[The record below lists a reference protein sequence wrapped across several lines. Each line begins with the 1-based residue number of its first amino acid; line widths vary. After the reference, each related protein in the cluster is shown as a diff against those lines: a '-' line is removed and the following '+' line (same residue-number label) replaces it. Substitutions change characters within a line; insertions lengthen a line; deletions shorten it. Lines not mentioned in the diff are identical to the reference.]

1 MSTSERSLITLI
13 ICDILAQYHFDNWN
27 IQMKEIGTIKNK
39 KQIYLNSCQ
48 TYLIHSWNCLDKN
61 LIKSHLLYFYTASCL

>member
-13 ICDILAQYHFDNWN
+13 ICNILAQYHYDNWN
-27 IQMKEIGTIKNK
+27 IQMKEIGPIKNK

-48 TYLIHSWNCLDKN
+48 NYLELS
-61 LIKSHLLYFYTASCL
+61 